1 MSGTGVPTR
10 PDVVG
15 SEKLPPMSLPS
26 PTTILASRSLV
37 ACGTSGLSIIGP
49 TTERCMLNDSAV
61 EPQPWAELLGGERP
75 AEQSDASAAELGR
88 DVEPVEAGVT
98 QRGVVLDGIAGVA
111 IVLGGARGEVG
122 GQATGALLEF
132 SLRRADDKLHATSL
146 AARETATRES
156 A

>member
-1 MSGTGVPTR
+1 M
-10 PDVVG
+10 VG

-61 EPQPWAELLGGERP
+61 EPQPWASSS
-75 AEQSDASAAELGR
+75 AASDQPSKPDAAAAELGG
-88 DVEPVEAGVT
+88 DVEPVEAGVA
-98 QRGVVLDGIAGVA
+98 QGGVVLDGIAGVA

-122 GQATGALLEF
+122 GQAPGALLEF
-132 SLRRADDKLHATSL
+132 SLRRGDAKLHATSS